1 MSVALTRRVG
11 QIATRLVESP
21 VATRPV
27 ATSGRTLARV
37 GTARAKGTGVAT
49 YNQRSAGTALDDV
62 PTTELMRQVL
72 DETRELVRLETKLA
86 RDELRGDL
94 KQLQSAAILGGV
106 ALLLGVLTLSTL
118 LVAVILALG
127 AAASVAFVCAI
138 VLLLGASVLA
148 ALAYQRLP
156 KPPLART
163 RDRLA
168 SDVTQLKEHIQ

>member
-1 MSVALTRRVG
+1 M
-11 QIATRLVESP
+11 
-21 VATRPV
+21 
-27 ATSGRTLARV
+27 
-37 GTARAKGTGVAT
+37 AT
-49 YNQRSAGTALDDV
+49 YNQRSAGNALDAV

-86 RDELRGDL
+86 RDELHGDL
-94 KQLQSAAILGGV
+94 KQLQSAAIFGGV
-106 ALLLGVLTLSTL
+106 AFVLGVLTLSTL

-127 AAASVAFVCAI
+127 GAASVAFVCAT
-138 VLLLGASVLA
+138 VLLLAASVLA

-163 RDRLA
+163 RDRLT